1 MEKTQF
7 GIWSAHKEGQ
17 FVIHPEIYKILL
29 KHDMIPLQYIAT
41 KKGNSYPTET
51 YPFNPNGSYQGVA
64 AIQSI
69 NGRHLAMMP
78 HPERSFLKWQI
89 PWLSKQSLRIMHKT
103 NYTPWFTMF
112 TNSLK
117 IDVTPPPNSSSVLVL
132 GSGARE
138 HALVDILS
146 KSSNI
151 SKIYIYPGNDGMLLD
166 NCQQGKVEYADL
178 DVFCNGDSVIKQD
191 MLDLVKKKKINTV
204 IIGPENYLV
213 NGYTDFLHKSN
224 IDCFGPT
231 KYASQIEGSKQ
242 FAKEFMV
249 KHQIPTAPFVTFDSY
264 ETCYHY
270 IYQLHCQLLTPRIV
284 ELFLWLEE
292 VILYRQSSYLIWM
305 INLVI
310 YPLEGGQC

>member
-1 MEKTQF
+1 
-7 GIWSAHKEGQ
+7 
-17 FVIHPEIYKILL
+17 
-29 KHDMIPLQYIAT
+29 MIPLQYIAT

-151 SKIYIYPGNDGMLLD
+151 SKIYI
-166 NCQQGKVEYADL
+166 
-178 DVFCNGDSVIKQD
+178 
-191 MLDLVKKKKINTV
+191 
-204 IIGPENYLV
+204 
-213 NGYTDFLHKSN
+213 
-224 IDCFGPT
+224 
-231 KYASQIEGSKQ
+231 
-242 FAKEFMV
+242 
-249 KHQIPTAPFVTFDSY
+249 
-264 ETCYHY
+264 
-270 IYQLHCQLLTPRIV
+270 
-284 ELFLWLEE
+284 
-292 VILYRQSSYLIWM
+292 
-305 INLVI
+305 
-310 YPLEGGQC
+310 